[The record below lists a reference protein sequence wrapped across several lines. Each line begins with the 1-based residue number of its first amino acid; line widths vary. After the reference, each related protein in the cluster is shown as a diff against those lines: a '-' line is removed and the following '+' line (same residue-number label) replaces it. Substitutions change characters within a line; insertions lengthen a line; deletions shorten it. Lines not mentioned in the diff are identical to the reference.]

1 VDGNVIADA
10 GLLLRGVSKSFG
22 PIRAVSDVDLE
33 VQLHTR
39 LAIVGPSGC
48 GKSTLLSL
56 ICGLEEPDAGT
67 ITVLGGLPP
76 APATAA
82 PTPAKTATGTAAT
95 GTTATGTA
103 ATGTTATGTT
113 ATGTA
118 ATGASA
124 IGGTPSAERLRRC
137 AWMPQRDLLL
147 PWRDVL
153 GNAAIALE
161 NRGMRSRAA
170 RRQVAPLVE
179 RFGLAGF
186 ERRLPAEL
194 SGGMR
199 QRVSFL
205 RTLVAGKEVLLLDEP
220 FGALDSITRADLQQW
235 LRSAL
240 DSEPRTTV
248 LVTHDVEEALLLGHQ
263 VAVMSP
269 RPGRIR
275 ATFDVDPALTSGGRR
290 EVLKRPGFAELRDE
304 VLSVLESAAADAASA
319 DANPAPAGP
328 ASAAAGS

>member
-1 VDGNVIADA
+1 VDADVIADA
-10 GLLLRGVSKSFG
+10 GLLLRGVTKSFG
-22 PIRAVSDVDLE
+22 QTIAVSEVDLE
-33 VQLHTR
+33 VPLHSR

-67 ITVLGGLPP
+67 IRVLGTPP
-76 APATAA
+76 
-82 PTPAKTATGTAAT
+82 
-95 GTTATGTA
+95 
-103 ATGTTATGTT
+103 
-113 ATGTA
+113 
-118 ATGASA
+118 GASA
-124 IGGTPSAERLRRC
+124 AERLRRC

-153 GNAAIALE
+153 GNAALALE
-161 NRGMRSRAA
+161 NRGIRPRAA
-170 RRQVAPLVE
+170 RQQVEPLVE

-186 ERRLPAEL
+186 ERRLPHEL

-235 LRSAL
+235 LRAAL

-248 LVTHDVEEALLLGHQ
+248 LVTHDVEEALLLGHR

-269 RPGRIR
+269 RPGRVA
-275 ATFDVDPALTSGGRR
+275 ATFDVDPALTAGGRR
-290 EVLKRPGFAELRDE
+290 EALRRPEFAALRDE
-304 VLSVLESAAADAASA
+304 VLGVLEMAA
-319 DANPAPAGP
+319 
-328 ASAAAGS
+328 

>member
-1 VDGNVIADA
+1 MIADGA
-10 GLLLRGVSKSFG
+10 GLLLRGVTKRFG
-22 PIRAVSDVDLE
+22 STMAVAGIDLE
-33 VQLHTR
+33 VPLHGR

-56 ICGLEEPDAGT
+56 VCGLEEPDEGT
-67 ITVLGGLPP
+67 ITVLGPALAAPAGVAQAAGPAAVAT
-76 APATAA
+76 APAT
-82 PTPAKTATGTAAT
+82 TAAK
-95 GTTATGTA
+95 
-103 ATGTTATGTT
+103 
-113 ATGTA
+113 
-118 ATGASA
+118 
-124 IGGTPSAERLRRC
+124 RLRCC

-153 GNAAIALE
+153 GNAALALE
-161 NRGMRSRAA
+161 NRGVRPRAA
-170 RRQVAPLVE
+170 RRQVAPLVS

-186 ERRLPAEL
+186 ERRLPHEL

-235 LRSAL
+235 LRAAL
-240 DSEPRTTV
+240 DDQPRTTV

-269 RPGRIR
+269 RPGRVT
-275 ATFDVDPALTSGGRR
+275 ATFDVDPALTEGGRR
-290 EVLKRPGFAELRDE
+290 EALRRPEFTALRDE
-304 VLSVLESAAADAASA
+304 ILGALESA
-319 DANPAPAGP
+319 P
-328 ASAAAGS
+328 

>member
-1 VDGNVIADA
+1 VDADVIADA
-10 GLLLRGVSKSFG
+10 GLLLRGVTKSFG
-22 PIRAVSDVDLE
+22 QTKAVSEVDLE
-33 VQLHTR
+33 VPLHSR

-56 ICGLEEPDAGT
+56 ICGLEEPDDGTISVLDAWPATPRAVAAGT
-67 ITVLGGLPP
+67 P
-76 APATAA
+76 AP
-82 PTPAKTATGTAAT
+82 
-95 GTTATGTA
+95 
-103 ATGTTATGTT
+103 
-113 ATGTA
+113 
-118 ATGASA
+118 
-124 IGGTPSAERLRRC
+124 ERLRRC

-153 GNAAIALE
+153 GNAALALE
-161 NRGMRSRAA
+161 NRGIRPRAA
-170 RRQVAPLVE
+170 RQQVAPLVD

-186 ERRLPAEL
+186 ERRLPHEL

-235 LRSAL
+235 LRAAL

-248 LVTHDVEEALLLGHQ
+248 LVTHDVEEALLLGHR

-269 RPGRIR
+269 RPGQVA
-275 ATFDVDPALTSGGRR
+275 ATFDVNPALTAGGRR
-290 EVLKRPGFAELRDE
+290 EALRKPEFAALRDE
-304 VLSVLESAAADAASA
+304 VLGVLEAAA
-319 DANPAPAGP
+319 
-328 ASAAAGS
+328 